1 MVNIMSQIITIVMV
15 NISRD
20 NVNTG
25 DDAAK
30 SVSSLMFSPA
40 DQDSCDYQIREEQKN
55 TSNFD
60 VCRMCN
66 SSKMVLF
73 DPETGETVCSTCGT
87 VLRDKVE
94 SSSSEWRPHSQEDIE
109 SRGRTG
115 MPTSLAFHDMGLS
128 TLISYSNADANGVAI
143 SPDQISKVNR
153 MRHWNQISSN
163 NRSYHR
169 NLKNAFAILISLKD
183 KLSLNEAI
191 IEKSA
196 YNYRKA
202 LDKQIIKGR
211 SIRAIVVASI
221 YAACRELNVPRT
233 LDEIAKTANADVIF
247 AGKCYRLL
255 IRNLKLRLPVVDSN
269 VYLTKIVNRAQ
280 VSQKAYRRA
289 VQMLS
294 IIRDKPVSYGKD
306 PNALAVAA
314 LYAACLKEGEKVSQA
329 QIAVAGDTSIV
340 TLRKRFQDVKKLF
353 PE

>member
-1 MVNIMSQIITIVMV
+1 
-15 NISRD
+15 
-20 NVNTG
+20 
-25 DDAAK
+25 
-30 SVSSLMFSPA
+30 
-40 DQDSCDYQIREEQKN
+40 
-55 TSNFD
+55 
-60 VCRMCN
+60 
-66 SSKMVLF
+66 
-73 DPETGETVCSTCGT
+73 
-87 VLRDKVE
+87 
-94 SSSSEWRPHSQEDIE
+94 
-109 SRGRTG
+109 

-163 NRSYHR
+163 KRSYHR
-169 NLKNAFAILISLKD
+169 NLKTAFAILISLKD

-221 YAACRELNVPRT
+221 YAACREQNVPRT
-233 LDEIAKTANADVIF
+233 LDEIAKTANADAIF

-269 VYLTKIVNRAQ
+269 VYLTRIVNRAH

-289 VQMLS
+289 VHMLS
-294 IIRDKPVSYGKD
+294 IIKDKPVSYGKD

-314 LYAACLKEGEKVSQA
+314 VYAACLKEREKVSQA

-340 TLRKRFQDVKKLF
+340 TLRKRFQDVKNLF
-353 PE
+353 PQ

>member
-1 MVNIMSQIITIVMV
+1 MMVNNSADGVDGSV
-15 NISRD
+15 
-20 NVNTG
+20 
-25 DDAAK
+25 DATK
-30 SVSSLMFSPA
+30 SVSSLMLYPA
-40 DQDSCDYQIREEQKN
+40 DREAPENQRGKERDDSS
-55 TSNFD
+55 TLD
-60 VCRMCN
+60 VCHMCK
-66 SSKMVLF
+66 SSKSVLF
-73 DPETGETVCSTCGT
+73 DPKTSETLCSTCGT
-87 VLRDKVE
+87 VLREKVE
-94 SSSSEWRPHSQEDIE
+94 SSSPEWRPYSQEDIE
-109 SRGRTG
+109 NRGRTG

-183 KLSLNEAI
+183 KLSLNEAV

-211 SIRAIVVASI
+211 SIRAMVVASI
-221 YAACRELNVPRT
+221 YASCRELNVPRT
-233 LDEIAKTANADVIF
+233 LDEIAKTTNADGIF

-255 IRNLKLRLPVVDSN
+255 VRNLKLRLPVVDSN

-294 IIRDKPVSYGKD
+294 IIKEKPVSYGKD

-329 QIAVAGDTSIV
+329 QIALAGDTSIV
-340 TLRKRFQDVKKLF
+340 TLRKRFQDVKNLF